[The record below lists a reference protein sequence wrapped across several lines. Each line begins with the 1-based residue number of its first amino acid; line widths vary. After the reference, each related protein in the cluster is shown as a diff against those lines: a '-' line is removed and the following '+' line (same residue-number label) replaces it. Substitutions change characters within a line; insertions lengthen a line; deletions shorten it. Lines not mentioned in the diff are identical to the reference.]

1 MPLLRIT
8 WYLQKGDVVSPVQ
21 FDQRR
26 ACDPARSVMVSACA
40 GSGKTW
46 LLVARMVRILLAGAK
61 PHEILALTFTRKA
74 AQEMRE
80 RLYGLL
86 EQFAKWDD
94 AALLA
99 ALIERGL
106 SDKEAQ
112 AALPQARSLFETVLA
127 SPQAIVIDTFH
138 GWFGKLLGAAPV
150 SVGIQPGFSL
160 REDSKRLQT
169 ECLADWW
176 SQVPEEL
183 KPHYDALLQ
192 QLGAHETLQFLTG
205 SYSVFKQRGAWTFFE
220 ARCAERGITPIQQLQ
235 QVLTGISAPNAV
247 LQIWNAPNVLKDL
260 GSLARCFANSTPTE
274 QQYSAVIEQAIQA
287 KEAGLDITEQSG
299 LFAALEAIF
308 LTKEKTARS
317 SNAKVSPDLKKWLN
331 KADQEISESNYV
343 ACKEA
348 WSDAFLANVECER
361 EESALNLN
369 TAWFA
374 LSSAMLAHVQA
385 SKEAMRVRDFDDLEI
400 GVSQLMADSSHA
412 AYLQARLDSRYQH
425 ILIDEFQD
433 TNPLQWQI
441 LRSWLEGYGAD
452 ASKPSV
458 FIVGDPKQSIYRF
471 RRADPRLFDAA
482 KDFLQAELEADFIQ
496 LDITRRNAPCIND
509 AVNKTFTSALLPESY
524 RYSPQTTAWVAPNSL
539 DPKTNASK
547 QGEAYVLPLIPY
559 LTHEA
564 EERFGNAFAG
574 PLPDAS
580 ETGGVLQ
587 RYHEGQRIAFMI
599 RELMQTRRVP
609 ESVNGQ
615 LTWRDPRPND
625 FLLLVKRRQFLP
637 QYERAMRE
645 AGLAFE
651 RSRLGGLLNTL
662 EIDDLIAL
670 LTVLVSPRH
679 DLPLGQVLRSP
690 IFGASE
696 DQMQMLAIA
705 VANEGYRSWW
715 DALQVSP
722 DAVLIKAGR
731 YLEHWRVLGE
741 RLPVHDVLDQIYA
754 ENDVR
759 MRYAIA
765 VDDLLRPQVLANIDA
780 FLELAL
786 NHDGG
791 RYPSLGRF
799 ITEVKAMRQGD
810 DDETP
815 DEGEMDLDDGT
826 TDLTELEGD
835 STLSE
840 EDHHKRVRI
849 MTVHGAKGLEAPFVV
864 LLDANHTTGI
874 NVHRGILLDWP
885 PNEGAPI
892 HLSAF
897 TKDTITSPRTQI
909 QAEEQRI
916 SRNENWNLLY
926 VAMTRAKQGLWV
938 SGVATASSKEGGLDL
953 NSWYHRIQ
961 SAELPSHAISEEMA
975 TTLSDARTGLL
986 SQANQI
992 NQRSPSNRS
1001 NSFLMDDF
1009 VLSWDKSQS
1018 SHALMLANIE
1028 SGITNTNVA
1037 VELVE
1042 PELDSRI
1049 LEDGVY
1055 FHALLECCTLQS
1067 GGVAADL
1074 PSLTQA
1080 MNWFGI
1086 DEARAALALSRAKTV
1101 LQTAALKPYLLDGGW
1116 LQAWNEIDVLIP
1128 ADLTEVLNEGSKT
1141 INTRFD
1147 RLVEFADRLVILDY
1161 KLTLPKP
1168 GDSKTALYQKQL
1180 EQYVNGLQR
1189 IRMDKPIEAYLISA
1203 AGELQQVV

>member
-1 MPLLRIT
+1 M
-8 WYLQKGDVVSPVQ
+8 SSVQ
-21 FDQRR
+21 FDNQR

-46 LLVARMVRILLAGAK
+46 LLVARLVRILLTGAK

-99 ALIERGL
+99 ALTERGL
-106 SDKEAQ
+106 SAAEAR
-112 AALPQARSLFETVLA
+112 AALPQARTLYETVLA

-160 REDSKRLQT
+160 REDSKRLQA

-220 ARCAERGITPIQQLQ
+220 ARCAQQGTTPTQQLLQ
-235 QVLTGISAPNAV
+235 MLTGIGAANAV
-247 LQIWNAPNVLKDL
+247 LRIWNAPSVLDDL
-260 GSLARCFANSTPTE
+260 GCLARCFANSTQTE
-274 QQYSAVIEQAIQA
+274 QHYAAVIERAIQA
-287 KEAGLDITEQSG
+287 KQAGLNITEQG
-299 LFAALEAIF
+299 ALFAALEAIF

-331 KADQEISESNYV
+331 KADQGISESNYI

-348 WSDAFLANVECER
+348 WAESFLANVERER
-361 EESALNLN
+361 ELSTLKLN

-452 ASKPSV
+452 VCKPSV

-482 KDFLQAELEADFIQ
+482 KDFLEAELGADFIQ
-496 LDITRRNAPCIND
+496 LSVTRRNAPCIND

-524 RYSPQTTAWVAPNSL
+524 PYSPQTTAWAAPNSL
-539 DPKTNASK
+539 DPKTTAVK
-547 QGEAYVLPLIPY
+547 QGEAYILPLIPHH
-559 LTHEA
+559 THEV
-564 EERFGNAFAG
+564 EGRSGNAFAA
-574 PLPDAS
+574 PLPDTS

-587 RYHEGQRIAFMI
+587 RYHEGQRIARMI
-599 RELMQTRRVP
+599 GEVMQTRRVLEP
-609 ESVNGQ
+609 VNGQ
-615 LTWRDPRPND
+615 LAWRDPRPND
-625 FLLLVKRRQFLP
+625 FLLLVKRRQYLP

-645 AGLAFE
+645 TGLAFE

-670 LTVLVSPRH
+670 LTVLVTPRH
-679 DLPLGQVLRSP
+679 DLPLAQVLRSP
-690 IFGASE
+690 LFGLYE
-696 DQMQMLAIA
+696 DQMQTLAIA

-715 DALQVSP
+715 DALQASTDSLLMKV
-722 DAVLIKAGR
+722 GR

-741 RLPVHDVLDQIYA
+741 RLPVHDLLDRVYA

-765 VDDLLRPQVLANIDA
+765 SDDLLRPQVLANIDA

-786 NHDGG
+786 NQDGG

-799 ITEVKAMRQGD
+799 IAEMKAMRQGD

-815 DEGEMDLDDGT
+815 DEGEMDLDDGAAESV
-826 TDLTELEGD
+826 ELDEVG
-835 STLSE
+835 LSD
-840 EDHHKRVRI
+840 EDRHQRVRI
-849 MTVHGAKGLEAPFVV
+849 MTVHGAKGLEAPFVI
-864 LLDANHTTGI
+864 LLDANHTTGM
-874 NVHRGILLDWP
+874 NMHRGILLDWP
-885 PNEGAPI
+885 PNDAAPI

-897 TKDTITSPRTQI
+897 TKDTITSPRTLI
-909 QAEEQRI
+909 QEEEQRI
-916 SRNENWNLLY
+916 SRNENWNMLY

-938 SGVATASSKEGGLDL
+938 SGVATSSSKDGGLDL

-961 SAELPSHAISEEMA
+961 SAELPSYVVSEEMA
-975 TTLSDARTGLL
+975 GAISDVSA
-986 SQANQI
+986 SAPNQAISSALN
-992 NQRSPSNRS
+992 NPSNQS
-1001 NSFLMDDF
+1001 NPKNRFTIDDF
-1009 VLSWDKSQS
+1009 VLEWEAAQS
-1018 SHALMLANIE
+1018 SHALQLANIE
-1028 SGITNTNVA
+1028 SGVTNTVTA
-1037 VELVE
+1037 AIPLE
-1042 PELDSRI
+1042 PEIDPRI
-1049 LEDGVY
+1049 LEDGVH
-1055 FHALLECCTLQS
+1055 FHALLEYCTLQS
-1067 GGVAADL
+1067 GASAAAL
-1074 PSLTQA
+1074 PSIAQA
-1080 MNWFGI
+1080 MDWFGI
-1086 DEARAALALSRAKTV
+1086 DEARARLALSRAETV
-1101 LQTAALKPYLLDGGW
+1101 LQTDTLKPYLLDGNW
-1116 LQAWNEIDVLIP
+1116 IQAWNEIDVLIP
-1128 ADLTEVLNEGSKT
+1128 ADVTQAADESSKT
-1141 INTRFD
+1141 IHTRFD
-1147 RLVEFADRLVILDY
+1147 RLIEFADRLVILDY
-1161 KLTLPKP
+1161 KLTLPKES
-1168 GDSKTALYQKQL
+1168 DNKTALYQKQL
-1180 EQYVNGLQR
+1180 QQYASSLQR
-1189 IRMDKPIEAYLISA
+1189 IRADKPIEAYLVSA
-1203 AGELQQVV
+1203 AGELQRLV

>member
-1 MPLLRIT
+1 VNPM
-8 WYLQKGDVVSPVQ
+8 Q

-86 EQFAKWDD
+86 EQFAKCDD
-94 AALLA
+94 AALLT
-99 ALIERGL
+99 ALRERGL

-112 AALPQARSLFETVLA
+112 AAVPQARTLYETVLA

-160 REDSKRLQT
+160 REDSKRLQA

-176 SQVPEEL
+176 SEMPEEL

-192 QLGAHETLQFLTG
+192 QLGAHEALQFLSG

-220 ARCAERGITPIQQLQ
+220 ARCTELGTTPIQQLQ
-235 QVLTGISAPNAV
+235 QILTDISTPNAV
-247 LQIWNAPNVLKDL
+247 LQMWNAPNTLDDL
-260 GSLARCFANSTPTE
+260 GSLARCFANSTQTE
-274 QQYSAVIEQAIQA
+274 QQYSAVIEEVIQA
-287 KEAGLDITEQSG
+287 KEAGLDITEQG
-299 LFAALEAIF
+299 ELFAALEAIF
-308 LTKEKTARS
+308 LTKDKTARS

-331 KADQEISESNYV
+331 KVDQGISESGYI
-343 ACKEA
+343 AYKAA
-348 WSDAFLANVECER
+348 WADAFLANAQRER
-361 EESALNLN
+361 EAAALKLN

-385 SKEAMRVRDFDDLEI
+385 SKESMRVRDFDDLEI

-441 LRSWLEGYGAD
+441 LRSWLEGYGTD
-452 ASKPSV
+452 VSKPSV

-482 KDFLQAELEADFIQ
+482 KGFLESELGADFIQ
-496 LDITRRNAPCIND
+496 LDVTRRNAPCIND
-509 AVNKTFTSALLPESY
+509 AVNKTFTSALLPDSY
-524 RYSPQTTAWVAPNSL
+524 RYSPQTTAWVALNSL
-539 DPKTNASK
+539 DPKTNALK
-547 QGEAYVLPLIPY
+547 QGEAYVIPLIPH
-559 LTHEA
+559 LTHEV
-564 EERFGNAFAG
+564 EERSGNAFAG

-587 RYHEGQRIAFMI
+587 RYHEGQGIAQMI
-599 RELMQTRRVP
+599 REVMQTRRVL
-609 ESVNGQ
+609 ELVNGQ
-615 LTWRDPRPND
+615 LAWRDPRPND
-625 FLLLVKRRQFLP
+625 FLLLVKRRQYLP

-651 RSRLGGLLNTL
+651 SSRLGGLLNTL

-670 LTVLVSPRH
+670 LTVLVTPRH
-679 DLPLGQVLRSP
+679 DLPLAQVLRSP
-690 IFGASE
+690 LFGVSE
-696 DQMQMLAIA
+696 DQMQALAIA

-715 DALQVSP
+715 DALQAST
-722 DAVLIKAGR
+722 DSLLITAGS

-741 RLPVHDVLDQIYA
+741 RLPVHDLLDRIYA

-765 VDDLLRPQVLANIDA
+765 ADDLLRPQVLANIDA

-799 ITEVKAMRQGD
+799 IAEVKAMRQGD

-815 DEGEMDLDDGT
+815 DEGEMDLDGEVPES
-826 TDLTELEGD
+826 LEPEGD
-835 STLSE
+835 SALSD
-840 EDHHKRVRI
+840 EDRHKRVRI

-864 LLDANHTTGI
+864 LLDANHTTGM
-874 NVHRGILLDWP
+874 NQHRGILLDWP
-885 PNEGAPI
+885 PNEAAPI

-897 TKDTITSPRTQI
+897 TKDTITSPRTLI
-909 QAEEQRI
+909 QEEEQRI
-916 SRNENWNLLY
+916 SRNENWNVLY

-938 SGVATASSKEGGLDL
+938 SGVATSSSKEGGLDL

-961 SAELPSHAISEEMA
+961 SAELPSYVVSEEMA
-975 TTLSDARTGLL
+975 KDVNDAKNGSP
-986 SQANQI
+986 SQAN
-992 NQRSPSNRS
+992 RSNPSNP
-1001 NSFLMDDF
+1001 FTIDDF
-1009 VLSWDKSQS
+1009 ALDWEVAQS

-1028 SGITNTNVA
+1028 RGIANTNTA
-1037 VELVE
+1037 FDPVE
-1042 PELDSRI
+1042 PEIDPRI

-1067 GGVAADL
+1067 GATAADL
-1074 PSLTQA
+1074 PNLSQA

-1086 DEARAALALSRAKTV
+1086 DEARATLALSRAKTV
-1101 LQTAALKPYLLDGGW
+1101 LQTDALKPYLLDGNW
-1116 LQAWNEIDVLIP
+1116 MQAWNEIDILIP
-1128 ADLTEVLNEGSKT
+1128 AVESQLMPDEQVSKT
-1141 INTRFD
+1141 IHTRFD
-1147 RLVEFADRLVILDY
+1147 RLIEFADRLVILDY
-1161 KLTLPKP
+1161 KLTLPNE
-1168 GDSKTALYQKQL
+1168 GDSKKALYQNQL
-1180 EQYVNGLQR
+1180 QQYVNGLKR
-1189 IRMDKPIEAYLISA
+1189 IRMDKPIEAYLVSA
-1203 AGELQQVV
+1203 AGELLQVV